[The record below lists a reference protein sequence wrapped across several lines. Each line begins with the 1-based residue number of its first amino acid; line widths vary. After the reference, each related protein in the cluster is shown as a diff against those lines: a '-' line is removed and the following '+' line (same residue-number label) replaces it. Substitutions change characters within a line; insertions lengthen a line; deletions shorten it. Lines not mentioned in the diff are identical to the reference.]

1 MSIDYTALATQPRLL
16 LEATLEPLQG
26 KRFQP
31 TGFADLGPAVYTL
44 PDDSQHLLLESAQS
58 VANYL
63 EKACWD
69 AGENDLIE
77 PLKGLPYVKID
88 CGRFGTTT
96 TLHEFHRLNSP
107 YLWKGDDNEKASG
120 FRKAFC
126 EKLGIK
132 VPNAKKGDKDSDEG
146 GSISVPGV
154 LNHRKMTDAIFWFD
168 PCSLIH
174 GVFLEKLDGRM
185 RVTRALS
192 GFIEAAKVRRAE
204 SGGVK
209 VDHVMPSPKKAGLDA
224 KGGFGN
230 VPYSKTE
237 FVAEKITAFFNLDLA
252 LLRGYGL
259 PEEGFKLMVAVSL
272 LKIRRF
278 LELDLRLRAA
288 CDLEVVTD
296 EKNAD
301 GLRVTRPKEGFTIP
315 TLTELEAECKAL
327 IKQCADK
334 KLFADKPAES
344 EFKLAPKDVTIELQ
358 GGAPVPLISD
368 ARKKEK
374 LLSFSTAKGKK
385 TLKLKAKLLESV
397 EPEVLAVELFP
408 DNEDLQKLVVEKC
421 AGTDLDEAEP
431 EDPDV

>member
-1 MSIDYTALATQPRLL
+1 MAINYTALEKQPRLL
-16 LEATLEPLQG
+16 IEVPLKPLQG
-26 KRFQP
+26 ERFQP
-31 TGFADLGPAVYTL
+31 TGFADLGPAVYRL

-69 AGENDLIE
+69 TAKGDLIE
-77 PLKGLPYVKID
+77 SLQGLPYVKID

-107 YLWKGDDNEKASG
+107 YLWKGDDNEKASA

-126 EKLGIK
+126 DKLGLK
-132 VPNAKKGDKDSDEG
+132 VPSAKKGDKDAEDEG
-146 GSISVPGV
+146 SGSVPGV
-154 LNHRKMTDAIFWFD
+154 LNQKKMTDAIFWFD

-192 GFIEAAKVRRAE
+192 GFIEAANVRRAE

-209 VDHVMPSPKKAGLDA
+209 VDHVLPSPKKAGLDA

-230 VPYSKTE
+230 VPYPKTE

-252 LLRGYGL
+252 LLRGYAL
-259 PEEGFKLMVAVSL
+259 PGEGYKLMIAISL

-288 CDLEVVTD
+288 CDLEIVTD
-296 EKNAD
+296 EKNTD
-301 GLRVTRPKEGFTIP
+301 GLRVTRPKEGFPVP
-315 TLTELEAECKAL
+315 TLTELEKECEAL
-327 IKQCADK
+327 IKKCTEQ

-344 EFKLAPKDVTIELQ
+344 EFKLAAKDITIELPNNS
-358 GGAPVPLISD
+358 AEPAISPE
-368 ARKKEK
+368 RKKEK
-374 LLSFSTAKGKK
+374 LITFSSAKGKK
-385 TLKLKAKLLESV
+385 TLKIKAKLLEEI
-397 EPEVLAVELFP
+397 EPDTLATELFP
-408 DNEDLQKLVVEKC
+408 HHEELQKLVSEKC
-421 AGTDLDEAEP
+421 AGTDTDE
-431 EDPDV
+431 EDNEEAAV

>member
-1 MSIDYTALATQPRLL
+1 MNYTALADQPRLL
-16 LEATLEPLQG
+16 LEATLKPLQG
-26 KRFQP
+26 ERFQP
-31 TGFADLGPAVYTL
+31 TGFADLGPAVYKL

-69 AGENDLIE
+69 AGKGDLIE
-77 PLKGLPYVKID
+77 ALEGLPYVKID

-107 YLWKGDDNEKASG
+107 YLWKGDDNEKSSA
-120 FRKAFC
+120 FRKSFC
-126 EKLGIK
+126 DKLGIK
-132 VPNAKKGDKDSDEG
+132 VPSAKKGDKDSDEE
-146 GSISVPGV
+146 GSSSVPGV
-154 LNHRKMTDAIFWFD
+154 LNHKKMTDAIFWFD
-168 PCSLIH
+168 PCSLVH

-230 VPYSKTE
+230 VPYPKTE

-259 PEEGFKLMVAVSL
+259 AEEGYKLMVAISL

-296 EKNAD
+296 KTNPD

-315 TLTELEAECKAL
+315 TLTELEAECKTL

-344 EFKLAPKDVTIELQ
+344 EFKLAPKDVTIELPSE
-358 GGAPVPLISD
+358 APAPLISD

-385 TLKLKAKLLESV
+385 TLKIKATLLESI
-397 EPEVLAVELFP
+397 EPDALATELFP
-408 DNEDLQKLVVEKC
+408 DNKDLQTLVTEKC
-421 AGTDLDEAEP
+421 AGTEPDEEEP
-431 EDPDV
+431 EAPAV

>member
-1 MSIDYTALATQPRLL
+1 MDYTALANQPRLL
-16 LEATLEPLQG
+16 LEATLKPLQG
-26 KRFQP
+26 ERFQP
-31 TGFADLGPAVYTL
+31 TGFADLGPAVYKL

-63 EKACWD
+63 EKACWE
-69 AGENDLIE
+69 AGKGDLIKA
-77 PLKGLPYVKID
+77 LQGLPYVKID

-107 YLWKGDDNEKASG
+107 YLWKGDDNDKSSA

-126 EKLGIK
+126 DKLGIK
-132 VPNAKKGDKDSDEG
+132 VPSAKKGDKDSDEE
-146 GSISVPGV
+146 GSSSVPGV
-154 LNHRKMTDAIFWFD
+154 LNHKKMTDAIFWFD

-192 GFIEAAKVRRAE
+192 GFIEAANVRRAE

-209 VDHVMPSPKKAGLDA
+209 VDHVLPSPKKAGLDA

-230 VPYSKTE
+230 VPYAKTE

-259 PEEGFKLMVAVSL
+259 PEEGYKLMVAVSL

-278 LELDLRLRAA
+278 LDLDLRLRAA
-288 CDLEVVTD
+288 CDLEVVTQAD
-296 EKNAD
+296 GLD
-301 GLRVTRPKEGFTIP
+301 GLRVARPKAGFVIP
-315 TLTELEAECKAL
+315 TLKELEDECEAL

-344 EFKLAPKDVTIELQ
+344 EFKLAPKDVTIDLPSE
-358 GGAPVPLISD
+358 APAPLISE

-374 LLSFSTAKGKK
+374 PCLLSFSNAKGKK
-385 TLKLKAKLLESV
+385 TLKIKAKLLESI
-397 EPEVLAVELFP
+397 EPDALAIELFP
-408 DNEDLQKLVVEKC
+408 DSEELQTLVAEKC
-421 AGTDLDEAEP
+421 AGTEP
-431 EDPDV
+431 EEEEPEALEV

>member
-1 MSIDYTALATQPRLL
+1 MNYTALENQPRLL
-16 LEATLEPLQG
+16 LEATLKPLQG
-26 KRFQP
+26 DRFQP
-31 TGFADLGPAVYTL
+31 TGFSDLGPAVYKL

-69 AGENDLIE
+69 SGKGDLIDA
-77 PLKGLPYVKID
+77 LQGLPYVKID

-107 YLWKGDDNEKASG
+107 YLWKGDDNDKSSA

-132 VPNAKKGDKDSDEG
+132 VPSAKKGDKDSDEE
-146 GSISVPGV
+146 GSSSVPGV
-154 LNHRKMTDAIFWFD
+154 LNHKKMTDAIFWFD

-192 GFIEAAKVRRAE
+192 GFIEAAKVRRVE

-209 VDHVMPSPKKAGLDA
+209 VDNVLPSPKNAGLDA

-230 VPYSKTE
+230 VPYPKTE

-259 PEEGFKLMVAVSL
+259 PDEGYKLMIAVSL

-278 LELDLRLRAA
+278 LDLDLRLRAA
-288 CDLEVVTD
+288 CDLEVLVD
-296 EKNAD
+296 ETNPD
-301 GLRVTRPKEGFTIP
+301 GIRVTRPKQGFTIP
-315 TLTELEAECKAL
+315 ALSELEAECKAL
-327 IKQCADK
+327 IKQCRDK

-344 EFKLAPKDVTIELQ
+344 EFKLAPKDVTVELPSE
-358 GGAPVPLISD
+358 APAPLISE

-374 LLSFSTAKGKK
+374 LLTFSTAKGKK
-385 TLKLKAKLLESV
+385 TLKIKAKLLEEV
-397 EPEVLAVELFP
+397 EPEALAAELFP
-408 DNEDLQKLVVEKC
+408 DNEAIQTLVAEKC
-421 AGTDLDEAEP
+421 AATESDEEEP
-431 EDPDV
+431 EAPVV

>member
-1 MSIDYTALATQPRLL
+1 MNYNALANQPRLL
-16 LEATLEPLQG
+16 LEATLKPLQG
-26 KRFQP
+26 ERFQP
-31 TGFADLGPAVYTL
+31 TGFADLGPAVYKL

-69 AGENDLIE
+69 AGKGDLIE
-77 PLKGLPYVKID
+77 ALKGLPYVKID

-107 YLWKGDDNEKASG
+107 YLWKGDDNEKSSA

-126 EKLGIK
+126 DKLGLK
-132 VPNAKKGDKDSDEG
+132 VPSAKKGDKDSEEEG
-146 GSISVPGV
+146 SSSVPGV
-154 LNHRKMTDAIFWFD
+154 LNHKKMTDAIFWFD

-192 GFIEAAKVRRAE
+192 GFIEAANVRRVE

-209 VDHVMPSPKKAGLDA
+209 VDHVLPSPRKAGLDA

-230 VPYSKTE
+230 VPYPKTE
-237 FVAEKITAFFNLDLA
+237 FVAEKNGITAFFNLDLA

-259 PEEGFKLMVAVSL
+259 PDEGYRLLIAISL

-278 LELDLRLRAA
+278 LDLDLRLRAA

-296 EKNAD
+296 EKNTD
-301 GLRVTRPKEGFTIP
+301 GLRVTRPKAGFTIP
-315 TLTELEAECKAL
+315 ALAELEVECKTL
-327 IKQCADK
+327 IKQCAGK

-358 GGAPVPLISD
+358 SDAPAPLISD

-385 TLKLKAKLLESV
+385 TLKIKAKLLETV
-397 EPEVLAVELFP
+397 EPHVLAVELFP
-408 DNEDLQKLVVEKC
+408 DNELLQKLVAEKS
-421 AGTDLDEAEP
+421 AGTDTKEEEAE
-431 EDPDV
+431 EEAV

>member
-1 MSIDYTALATQPRLL
+1 MNYTALENQPRLL
-16 LEATLEPLQG
+16 LEATLKPLQG
-26 KRFQP
+26 ERFQP
-31 TGFADLGPAVYTL
+31 TGFADLGPAVYKL

-69 AGENDLIE
+69 AGKGDLIE
-77 PLKGLPYVKID
+77 ALQGLPYVKID

-107 YLWKGDDNEKASG
+107 YLWKGDDNDKSSA

-132 VPNAKKGDKDSDEG
+132 VPSAKKGDKDSDEE
-146 GSISVPGV
+146 GSSSVPGV
-154 LNHRKMTDAIFWFD
+154 LNHKKMTDAIFWFD
-168 PCSLIH
+168 PCSLSH
-174 GVFLEKLDGRM
+174 GVCLEKLDGRM

-192 GFIEAAKVRRAE
+192 GFIEAAKVRRVE

-209 VDHVMPSPKKAGLDA
+209 VDHVLPSPKKAGLDA

-230 VPYSKTE
+230 VPYPKTE

-259 PEEGFKLMVAVSL
+259 PEEGYNLMVAVSL

-278 LELDLRLRAA
+278 LDLDLRLRAA
-288 CDLEVVTD
+288 CDLEVVTP
-296 EKNAD
+296 EEGAD
-301 GLRVTRPKEGFTIP
+301 GLRVTRPKKGFTIP
-315 TLTELEAECKAL
+315 TLPELEAECKAL

-344 EFKLAPKDVTIELQ
+344 EFKLAPKDVTIELPSESP
-358 GGAPVPLISD
+358 APLISE

-374 LLSFSTAKGKK
+374 LLTFSTAKGKK
-385 TLKLKAKLLESV
+385 TLKIKAKLLEEI
-397 EPEVLAVELFP
+397 EPEALAAELFP
-408 DNEDLQKLVVEKC
+408 DNEELQKTVAEKC
-421 AGTDLDEAEP
+421 AGTETDEEEP
-431 EDPDV
+431 EAPVV

>member
-1 MSIDYTALATQPRLL
+1 MAINYTVLANQPRLL
-16 LEATLEPLQG
+16 IEATLKPLQG
-26 KRFQP
+26 ERFQP
-31 TGFADLGPAVYTL
+31 TGFADLGPAVYKL

-69 AGENDLIE
+69 AGKGDLIE
-77 PLKGLPYVKID
+77 ALQGLPYVKID

-107 YLWKGDDNEKASG
+107 YLWKGDDNDKSSA

-126 EKLGIK
+126 DKLGIK
-132 VPNAKKGDKDSDEG
+132 VPSAKKGDKDSDEE
-146 GSISVPGV
+146 GSSSVPGV
-154 LNHRKMTDAIFWFD
+154 LNHKNMTDAIFWFD

-192 GFIEAAKVRRAE
+192 GFIEAANVRRAE

-209 VDHVMPSPKKAGLDA
+209 VDHVLPSPKKASLDA

-230 VPYSKTE
+230 VPYAKTE

-259 PEEGFKLMVAVSL
+259 PEEGYKLMVAVSL

-288 CDLEVVTD
+288 CDLEVVAPVEGT
-296 EKNAD
+296 E
-301 GLRVTRPKEGFTIP
+301 GLRVTRPKAGFVIP
-315 TLTELEAECKAL
+315 TLKELEDECEAL
-327 IKQCADK
+327 IKDCLK
-334 KLFADKPAES
+334 KKHFAEKPAES
-344 EFKLAPKDVTIELQ
+344 EFKLAPKDVTIELPS
-358 GGAPVPLISD
+358 GSADPVISPE
-368 ARKKEK
+368 RKKEK
-374 LLSFSTAKGKK
+374 LVTFSAAKGKK
-385 TLKLKAKLLESV
+385 TLKIKAKLLESV
-397 EPEVLAVELFP
+397 EPDALAAELFP
-408 DNEDLQKLVVEKC
+408 DNDVLQKLVADKC
-421 AGTDLDEAEP
+421 AGTDPDEAEP
-431 EDPDV
+431 EEPAV

>member
-1 MSIDYTALATQPRLL
+1 MNYTALANQPRLL
-16 LEATLEPLQG
+16 LEATLKPLQG
-26 KRFQP
+26 ERFQS
-31 TGFADLGPAVYTL
+31 TGFADLGPAVYKL

-69 AGENDLIE
+69 AGKGDLIE
-77 PLKGLPYVKID
+77 ALKGLPYVKID

-107 YLWKGDDNEKASG
+107 YLWKGDDNEKSSA

-126 EKLGIK
+126 DKLGIH
-132 VPNAKKGDKDSDEG
+132 VPSAKKGDKDSDDEG
-146 GSISVPGV
+146 SSSVPGV
-154 LNHRKMTDAIFWFD
+154 LNHKKMTDAIFWFD

-230 VPYSKTE
+230 VPYPKTE

-259 PEEGFKLMVAVSL
+259 AEEGYKLMVAISL

-288 CDLEVVTD
+288 CDLEVVTPA
-296 EKNAD
+296 EGAD
-301 GLRVTRPKEGFTIP
+301 GLRVTRPKAGFTIP
-315 TLTELEAECKAL
+315 TLKELETECEAL
-327 IKQCADK
+327 IKDCAKK
-334 KLFADKPAES
+334 KLFAEKPAES
-344 EFKLAPKDVTIELQ
+344 EFKLAPKDVTVEL
-358 GGAPVPLISD
+358 PSNSPDPLISPE
-368 ARKKEK
+368 RKKEK
-374 LLSFSTAKGKK
+374 LVTFSTAKGKK
-385 TLKLKAKLLESV
+385 TLKVKAKLLESI
-397 EPEVLAVELFP
+397 EPNALATELFP
-408 DNEDLQKLVVEKC
+408 DNEELQTLVTKKC
-421 AGTDLDEAEP
+421 AGTEP
-431 EDPDV
+431 EEEEPEASAV

>member
-1 MSIDYTALATQPRLL
+1 MAINYTALENQPRLL
-16 LEATLEPLQG
+16 IEAALKPLQG
-26 KRFQP
+26 ERFQP
-31 TGFADLGPAVYTL
+31 TGFADLGPAVYKL

-69 AGENDLIE
+69 DGENDLIT
-77 PLKGLPYVKID
+77 PLKGLPFVKID

-107 YLWKGDDNEKASG
+107 YLWKGDDNDKSSA

-126 EKLGIK
+126 DKLGIK
-132 VPNAKKGDKDSDEG
+132 VPSAKKGDKDSDEE
-146 GSISVPGV
+146 GSTSVPGV
-154 LNHRKMTDAIFWFD
+154 LNRRKMTDAIFWFD
-168 PCSLIH
+168 PCCLIH

-209 VDHVMPSPKKAGLDA
+209 VDHVLPSPKRAGLDA

-230 VPYSKTE
+230 VPYPKTE
-237 FVAEKITAFFNLDLA
+237 FVAEKITAFFNLDLG

-259 PEEGFKLMVAVSL
+259 PEEGYKLMIAISL

-288 CDLEVVTD
+288 CDLEVVTLAGG
-296 EKNAD
+296 AD
-301 GLRVTRPKEGFTIP
+301 GLCVTRPKAGFTIP

-327 IKQCADK
+327 IKKCADK

-358 GGAPVPLISD
+358 SDAPVPLISD
-368 ARKKEK
+368 ARRKEK
-374 LLSFSTAKGKK
+374 LLSFSTAKGMK
-385 TLKLKAKLLESV
+385 TLKIKAKLLESV
-397 EPEVLAVELFP
+397 EPAVLAVELFP
-408 DNEDLQKLVVEKC
+408 DNEDLQKLVAEKC

-431 EDPDV
+431 RDTPV